1 MTRHFLNTP
10 SLAMIGIAS
19 KLAPTKDI
27 SQSVEIPIGPCHRWH
42 VSSLPLIVHLDA
54 DAFFVSCELSMKP
67 ELRGTKCA
75 VGGRER
81 GIISSASY
89 EARACGVY
97 TPMPTK
103 LALKVC
109 PDLILLPH
117 TSGIY
122 SKKSREMFDL
132 CETLTPVVQRNSID
146 EGYLDLGPCGFK
158 TVVEIETR
166 VRALQRRIWD
176 DLQIPTSFGIAG
188 NKLVA
193 AIASKANKPKGFTVV
208 RPGAE
213 ASYLAPLKISVI
225 PGVGRK
231 SEERLAAAGI
241 RLVGD
246 LFTRSDHE
254 LQALFGNGWLEMLA
268 MARGEDDREVHTE
281 HEDAKSYSTQ
291 ETFGHD
297 ISDFAEIERIAKR
310 MIDELMPAI
319 RADGKRVKTM
329 TVKVRYPGMEN
340 STAGRS
346 LTDATD
352 LEAPFY
358 ALVAPLLRAAWTKR
372 RPLRLVSVRFSSVA
386 GKGAQLEMF
395 TQTEE
400 KKRRLAAVLDKLNAG
415 GGKGAVRHGHQIR
428 RTN

>member
-1 MTRHFLNTP
+1 MSGR
-10 SLAMIGIAS
+10 
-19 KLAPTKDI
+19 
-27 SQSVEIPIGPCHRWH
+27 
-42 VSSLPLIVHLDA
+42 LPLIVHLDA
-54 DAFFVSCELSMKP
+54 DAFFVSCELSMNP
-67 ELRGTKCA
+67 ALRGTKCA

-122 SKKSREMFDL
+122 SKKSREMFEL
-132 CETLTPVVQRNSID
+132 CETLTPIVQRNSID

-158 TVVEIETR
+158 SPEEIERR
-166 VRALQRRIWD
+166 VRALQQRIWD
-176 DLQIPTSFGIAG
+176 DLQIPASFGIAA

-193 AIASKANKPKGFTVV
+193 AIASKANKPRGFTIVP
-208 RPGAE
+208 PGRE
-213 ASYLAPLKISVI
+213 AAYLASLKISVL
-225 PGVGRK
+225 PGVGK
-231 SEERLAAAGI
+231 KTEIRLVEAGI

-246 LFTRSDHE
+246 LFTRSESE
-254 LQALFGNGWLEMLA
+254 LKALFGGGWQEMLT
-268 MARGEDDREVHTE
+268 MARGEDDRPVHTD

-297 ISDFAEIERIAKR
+297 IGDFAEIERIAKR

-329 TVKVRYPGMEN
+329 TVKVRYPGMEDS
-340 STAGRS
+340 STGRS
-346 LTDATD
+346 LAEATD

-358 ALVAPLLRAAWTKR
+358 PLVEPLLRAAWSKR
-372 RPLRLVSVRFSSVA
+372 RPLRLVSVRFSNVA
-386 GKGAQLEMF
+386 EQGSQLEMF
-395 TQTEE
+395 GQSEE
-400 KKRRLAAVLDKLNAG
+400 KKRRLAGVLDKLNQK
-415 GGKGAVRHGHQIR
+415 GKKDIVRHGHQLGR
-428 RTN
+428 ADDH